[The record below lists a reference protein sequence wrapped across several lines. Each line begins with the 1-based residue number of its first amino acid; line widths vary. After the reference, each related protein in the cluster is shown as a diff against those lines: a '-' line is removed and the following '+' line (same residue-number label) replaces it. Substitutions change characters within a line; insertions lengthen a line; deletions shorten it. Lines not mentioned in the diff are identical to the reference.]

1 MDRSALATIAEET
14 MEILRV
20 GGYDLPSGGRVDLAA
35 EIVRCVTGSNDW
47 QPDELAQLERR
58 VLGTAPQW
66 AETTFAV
73 FNESSLAG
81 AAALAQGQ
89 RFHRVGLL
97 NFASARRPGGG
108 FLNGAAAQEESLA
121 RSSALYASL
130 AQFPD
135 FYAVHRRL
143 RDPRYSDRMIYSPG
157 CPVFRDD
164 AGSLLRTPYAVDF
177 ITSAAPNAGAL
188 SRRNSRAG
196 LRAILKQRAGKL
208 LALACDQGCDALL
221 LGAWG
226 CGVFRNDP
234 EVVSG
239 VFGELLLPGGAYFGR
254 FAHLR
259 FSVFSTGEDQTNYLA
274 FAVRFSET
282 GPATRSDRS
291 S

>member
-1 MDRSALATIAEET
+1 MDRSALATIAQET

-20 GGYDLPSGGRVDLAA
+20 GAYDLPSGARVDLTAA
-35 EIVRCVTGSNDW
+35 IDRCNAGTREW
-47 QPDELAQLERR
+47 QPDELAQLESQ
-58 VLGTAPQW
+58 VLGRAPKR
-66 AETTFAV
+66 AGTTVEV
-73 FNESSLAG
+73 FNESTLAG
-81 AAALAQGQ
+81 AAELARVR
-89 RFHRVGLL
+89 RFQRVGVL

-121 RSSALYASL
+121 RSSALFASL
-130 AQFPD
+130 SQVSE
-135 FYAVHRRL
+135 FYVAHRRL

-164 AGSLLRTPYAVDF
+164 SGALMSAPYAVDF

-196 LRAILKQRAGKL
+196 LPAILKQRAGKL

-234 EVVSG
+234 EVVAG

-259 FSVFSTGEDQTNYLA
+259 FSVLSSGEDQTNYLA
-274 FAVRFSET
+274 FAGRFSET